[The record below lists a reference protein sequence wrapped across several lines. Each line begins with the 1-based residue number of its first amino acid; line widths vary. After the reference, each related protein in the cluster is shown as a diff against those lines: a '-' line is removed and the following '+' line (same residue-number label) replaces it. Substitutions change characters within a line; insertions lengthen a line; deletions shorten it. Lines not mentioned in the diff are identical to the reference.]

1 MENSQLI
8 CTTNQLTGFYM
19 RITLALN
26 GLNPND
32 IANGDTWKSDSSLFP
47 VITENQSQ
55 RSLKNKIKGQGI
67 KESSPNVCYVAS
79 QKICKCEN
87 LSSGTPQP
95 LKPLCIPNQAMS
107 KCLVVLNY
115 KSIF

>member
-1 MENSQLI
+1 METSQLI

-55 RSLKNKIKGQGI
+55 TSLNNKIKRQGI
-67 KESSPNVCYVAS
+67 QQSSPNVCYVAS

-87 LSSGTPQP
+87 LSSGTQH
-95 LKPLCIPNQAMS
+95 LKSLCITNQAMS